1 MASVETINVI
11 TTRPNNRATNLVEAI
26 SNLSSNDLMINAHHA
41 PLIEIAEYYD
51 HVFFEELEQSS
62 AKLDAGLATYDGVI
76 FISGNAVDWAQ
87 SSLAPSLWQSII
99 ACPLFAIGEQTAS
112 VLQKEITQAGFH
124 SEQLGSSQRVTHPQQ
139 MNSEGL
145 LNLPELRNAY
155 GQHWLIV
162 KGKDGRDKLKTGLQA
177 AGATVSELSV
187 YQRQLPNSTSQ
198 QRLVELQQLKPI
210 WLISSI
216 QALKNLSQILNHQV
230 QDCRIIISSDRI
242 AEQASKLGFRIIAQ
256 AKDASDKQLVQSLK
270 EYIGN

>member
-1 MASVETINVI
+1 MTSADAINVI

-26 SNLSSNDLMINAHHA
+26 NNLSTGRLTISAHHA
-41 PLIEIAEYYD
+41 PLMAIIEYYD
-51 HVFFEELEQSS
+51 QAFFDRLEQES
-62 AKLDAGLATYDGVI
+62 AQAKGNSAAYNGVI

-87 SSLAPSLWQSII
+87 SCLAANLWQRIL

-112 VLQKEITQAGFH
+112 VLQKEINLTLTH
-124 SEQLGSSQRVTHPQQ
+124 PERLENKQRVTHPQQ

-145 LNLPELRNAY
+145 LNLPELSDVK
-155 GQHWLIV
+155 GQRWLII

-177 AGATVSELSV
+177 GGATVHELSV
-187 YQRQLPNSTSQ
+187 YQRQLPDSSSQ
-198 QRLVELQQLKPI
+198 ERIVELQRMKPI

-242 AEQASKLGFRIIAQ
+242 AEQAAELGFCIIAQ
-256 AKDASDKQLVQSLK
+256 AQDASDKQLVQSLK